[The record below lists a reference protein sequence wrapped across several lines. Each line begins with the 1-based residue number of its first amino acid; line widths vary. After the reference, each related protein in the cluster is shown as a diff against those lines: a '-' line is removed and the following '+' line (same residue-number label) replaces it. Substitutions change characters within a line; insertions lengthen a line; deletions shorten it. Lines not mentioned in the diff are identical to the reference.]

1 MARQKVDLLIVGS
14 GFAGIVAASEFK
26 DTALKVAV
34 VDENLHIGGQL
45 LRKIPEQLGSHNRY
59 HPDYVKRI
67 GFSFIEAAKQ
77 NKIEI
82 YNHTRILGIYP
93 DRRVLIE
100 RDGKRVEELECGAII
115 MATGAR
121 ERFLPFKGWTL
132 PGVYSAGM
140 AQVLMKSSAVL
151 PARKVVV
158 AGSGLFL
165 YSVGYELVKNG
176 AAVPAVYEQS
186 GLIDKVKLMPALL
199 HQMSKVSEGA
209 RYMSK
214 LVLNGVG
221 IRYRH
226 RVIEARGN
234 GALESVVVAK
244 VGPDGRVIPGREKII
259 PTEALAIGYGFVPN
273 VELLQLAGCELQ
285 FDPDKGGWIAVT
297 DDRLETCVPSVY
309 AAGEVTGIGGA
320 LKSITEG
327 HLAALSVREQ
337 IGEVT
342 SKTAEARRSELLR
355 QRRHHMNF
363 VRLFNG
369 LYRIPQGAYEEI
381 PDDTLICR
389 CEDVSMGDIRDAVK
403 MGLTTPGA
411 LKVAVRTGMGNCQGR
426 ICGPVVAD
434 LMAGLTGASQT
445 ELQALSVRPPI
456 KPVSVASLIGE

>member
-14 GFAGIVAASEFK
+14 GFSGIVAASEFK

-45 LRKIPEQLGSHNRY
+45 LRKIPSQLGTYGQY

-100 RDGKRVEELECGAII
+100 RDGKRVEELDCGAII

-132 PGVYSAGM
+132 PGVMSAGM

-151 PARKVVV
+151 PAHKVVV

-186 GLIDKVKLMPALL
+186 GLLDKVKLMPALL
-199 HQMSKVSEGA
+199 HQLSKVSEGA

-214 LVLNGVG
+214 LMLNGVG

-226 RVIEARGN
+226 RVIEARGKD
-234 GALESVVVAK
+234 ALESVVVAK
-244 VGPDGRVIPGREKII
+244 VGPDGRVIPGKEKII
-259 PTEALAIGYGFVPN
+259 PTEALAMGYGFVPN
-273 VELLQLAGCELQ
+273 VELLQLAGCDLE
-285 FDPDKGGWIAVT
+285 FDADKGGWIAVT
-297 DDRLETCVPSVY
+297 DDHLETSVSSIY

-342 SKTAEARRSELLR
+342 SKAAEARRTELLR
-355 QRRHHMNF
+355 QRRHHMDF

-369 LYRIPQGAYEEI
+369 LYRIPKGAYDEI
-381 PDDTLICR
+381 PDDTIVCR
-389 CEDVSMGDIRDAVK
+389 CEDVSMGDIREAVQ
-403 MGLTTPGA
+403 MGLKTPGA

-426 ICGPVVAD
+426 TCGPIISD
-434 LMAGLTGASQT
+434 LLSGLEGLGPEDLRSLT
-445 ELQALSVRPPI
+445 VRPPI
-456 KPVSVASLIGE
+456 KPVSVASLIAE